1 MNRNLRAGDLMFNP
15 DSLLA
20 PEYPAN
26 PDLGFVYKSI
36 TGSTRYWDGYHT
48 WLTHQILP
56 FTVGG
61 MHSLLIRIPDLTCDG
76 GGDFEPGDQ
85 GKASLKTP
93 FPVVINVTGI
103 GFMPATDIA
112 DTINYLQIA
121 VSSSPASN
129 DSAVYATLEAPIQR
143 NDASGNLLN
152 GNRTASRYFAG
163 KYYTVPLSMARQF
176 SGGSTGASGI
186 EVPNKPPAGSF
197 PMGRSDMTTVKIGT
211 SPGDEEVSRA
221 SMPAQGRVRCVG
233 KFENVDTK
241 DLPNTPISTQT
252 DFCINIE
259 NAPNNQVF
267 SIFDIF
273 GTVKVSV

>member
-1 MNRNLRAGDLMFNP
+1 MFNP
-15 DSLLA
+15 ESLLA

-61 MHSLLIRIPDLTCDG
+61 MHSLLIRIPDLTCDS

-103 GFMPATDIA
+103 GFMPATDIT
-112 DTINYLQIA
+112 DGFTNKLEIA
-121 VSSSPASN
+121 VSNSPRSN
-129 DSAVYATLEAPIQR
+129 DTAVYAGLENPPSR
-143 NDASGNLLN
+143 NDASGNILP
-152 GNRTASRYFAG
+152 GQRTGLEYLAG
-163 KYYTVPLSMARQF
+163 KYYTVPLSMIDQF
-176 SGGSTGASGI
+176 GTGAGTSGI
-186 EVPNKPPAGSF
+186 EVGNKPPAGSF

-211 SPGDEEVSRA
+211 GPSDEEVNRA

-259 NAPNNQVF
+259 NAPASQVF
-267 SIFDIF
+267 SVFDIF